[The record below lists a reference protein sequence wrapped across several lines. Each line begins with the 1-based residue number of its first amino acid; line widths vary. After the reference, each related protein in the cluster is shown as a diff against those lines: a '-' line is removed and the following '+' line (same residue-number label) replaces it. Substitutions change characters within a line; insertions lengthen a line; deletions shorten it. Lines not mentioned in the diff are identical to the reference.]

1 MMKLT
6 ITKLNPQDNLKVIRG
21 LIHFD
26 NPVCNVTIK
35 DGNVDTGI
43 IPLVKHLHEFEY
55 FSLPEKQGDDL
66 VYRCYNNDQVD
77 NIVKYL
83 ISLEKETKNVSIAY

>member
-1 MMKLT
+1 MKLT
-6 ITKLNPQDNLKVIRG
+6 ITKLNPQDNLKLMRG
-21 LIHFD
+21 SIHFD

-35 DGNVDTGI
+35 DGSMDNNAVK
-43 IPLVKHLHEFEY
+43 LVKYLHDFEY

-66 VYRCYNNDQVD
+66 VYHCWNNDQVD

-83 ISLEKETKNVSIAY
+83 ISLEKVKNVSIAY